1 MPTLQ
6 VVILIFCCVVW
17 TVPYVKF
24 VQRQL
29 LSKPHAIF
37 TQKKKT
43 KKPHAI
49 NDTLHLYISTT
60 FIFPQMVEDGIIF
73 PMGHGYPGRGK
84 EPYAHWHCAF

>member
-1 MPTLQ
+1 MPS
-6 VVILIFCCVVW
+6 
-17 TVPYVKF
+17 
-24 VQRQL
+24 L
-29 LSKPHAIF
+29 L
-37 TQKKKT
+37 KKQKT

-84 EPYAHWHCAF
+84 EPYAH

>member
-1 MPTLQ
+1 MLGANFTSSNFDFLLRCMNCPLCKIRTKTI
-6 VVILIFCCVVW
+6 VIETTCHL
-17 TVPYVKF
+17 Y
-24 VQRQL
+24 
-29 LSKPHAIF
+29 SKN
-37 TQKKKT
+37 KKT

-84 EPYAHWHCAF
+84 EPYAH

>member
-29 LSKPHAIF
+29 LSKPHAI
-37 TQKKKT
+37 
-43 KKPHAI
+43 

-73 PMGHGYPGRGK
+73 PTGHGYPGRGK

>member
-1 MPTLQ
+1 MLGANFTSSNFDFLLRCMNCPLCKIRTKTI
-6 VVILIFCCVVW
+6 VIETTCHL
-17 TVPYVKF
+17 Y
-24 VQRQL
+24 
-29 LSKPHAIF
+29 SK
-37 TQKKKT
+37 KKKT

-84 EPYAHWHCAF
+84 EPYAH